1 MLLSF
6 VSLYEQL
13 ISFLFSI
20 SPEPTNFINRLATMA
35 LNRGR
40 LKLEDERRLRKN
52 YEDLVDEIDGKYF
65 LTTLF
70 SKNIFT
76 LDDKEEVESLPT
88 RKKQTQKMLDKL
100 FHCGPGDA
108 FSVFMKILEKEYPHM
123 ADKLKN
129 TVIEDTPGHSTRPE
143 CE

>member
-6 VSLYEQL
+6 VSLYQQL

-20 SPEPTNFINRLATMA
+20 SPEPSNFIHRLATMA

-76 LDDKEEVESLPT
+76 LDDKEEVESLRT
-88 RKKQTQKMLDKL
+88 RKKRAQKMLDKL

-108 FSVFMKILEKEYPHM
+108 FSEFMKILEKEYPHM

-129 TVIEDTPGHSTRPE
+129 TVIEDTPDHSTRPE